1 MTILTIGTNSEDVA
15 TEHESSGS
23 ENGDV
28 VDGLDSALT
37 VAWALIATEKSL
49 NNELRLARWIATER
63 TRRDSDS
70 GAARRGP
77 QRSS

>member
-1 MTILTIGTNSEDVA
+1 MIA

-63 TRRDSDS
+63 TRRDGDS